1 MSICKASDRV
11 PDRVLQKNAFKLRSF
26 YVIFKELVP
35 ETGKI
40 YSRRQEP
47 GPPELNSFM
56 ALKTIDTNCGK
67 EKPSHFWYDG
77 NLVGF

>member
-40 YSRRQEP
+40 YSRRHEP
-47 GPPELNSFM
+47 EPPELNSFM
-56 ALKTIDTNCGK
+56 ALTTIDINCGK
-67 EKPSHFWYDG
+67 EKPSHFWHDG